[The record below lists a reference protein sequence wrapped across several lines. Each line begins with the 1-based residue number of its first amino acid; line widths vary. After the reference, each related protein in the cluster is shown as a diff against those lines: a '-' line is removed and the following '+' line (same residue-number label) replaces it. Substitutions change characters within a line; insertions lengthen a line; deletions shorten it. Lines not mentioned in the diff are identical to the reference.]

1 MSRGA
6 TLKSAAASLSAGYQ
20 LPAAGRPG
28 MALISQT
35 EDSKMTHEST
45 NGSSRGSYRVSRR
58 TAMNMLVSTAAVATA
73 MPVATA
79 ARPAA
84 PHPDAEL
91 LALADQYIAAQKEA
105 DRLYL
110 VADRLNRPCGPLPE
124 ALLWREADTELGLP
138 EPIFNERK
146 GEPLAWRCGVAALRR
161 EKWMRATR
169 LEDGD
174 KLTIS
179 SWYEIPSPE
188 ARARADEIIAAFD
201 AWLETGKPLRG
212 YKSAIRA
219 RDRADRIADRINH
232 EVAQTPARTMEGL
245 RAKVRCA
252 VAADSVE
259 SMDDLDI
266 GSIAASIFRDLIDS
280 AEAA

>member
-1 MSRGA
+1 
-6 TLKSAAASLSAGYQ
+6 
-20 LPAAGRPG
+20 
-28 MALISQT
+28 
-35 EDSKMTHEST
+35 
-45 NGSSRGSYRVSRR
+45 
-58 TAMNMLVSTAAVATA
+58 MNMLVSTAAVATA
-73 MPVATA
+73 MPVAA
-79 ARPAA
+79 AALPAA

-110 VADRLNRPCGPLPE
+110 VADRLDPPRGPLPE

-146 GEPLAWRCGVAALRR
+146 GEPLTWRCGVAALRR
-161 EKWMRATR
+161 EKWMRASR

-232 EVAQTPARTMEGL
+232 EIAQTPARTMEGL

-252 VAADSVE
+252 AAAGSME
-259 SMDDLDI
+259 STDDLDI
-266 GSIAASIFRDLIDS
+266 GSIAASIFRDLIDG